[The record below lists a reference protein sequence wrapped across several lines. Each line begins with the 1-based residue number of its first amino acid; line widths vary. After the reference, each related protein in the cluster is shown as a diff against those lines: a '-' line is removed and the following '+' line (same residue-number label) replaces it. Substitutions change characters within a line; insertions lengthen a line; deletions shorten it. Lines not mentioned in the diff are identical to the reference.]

1 MSVPEGYI
9 CPISQQIMED
19 PYIDTDGNSYERAA
33 IMEWLLT
40 RQQSPITRKP
50 LRIENLVPNRALK
63 TIIDEY
69 RASLPP
75 DVVLPVPVSEPC
87 PLDRKPIM
95 LFAVIDNSGS
105 MGEPCGGSGN
115 EEDDGFSRLD
125 LVKHTMNT
133 IITSLT
139 KYDKVCLIKFSSSA
153 EVIAHVTA
161 LTDSNKT
168 ALKQVLEALI
178 PEYSTNIWDGLRV
191 ALEIIVALPVEDITK
206 YNVEMFLLTDGVPNI
221 NPPRPITETLET
233 YLNKKC
239 TALRPKVHTFG
250 YGYNLQSNMLYELAK
265 VGSGTFGFIPD
276 SSMVGTVFI
285 NSLSNSLVGSDPVL
299 KDATIDSVCYRLCT
313 LLRQLLATADPAQQ
327 QAQLTEFISIIEA
340 ELEQHVGNKR
350 VHDFLQALLLDCK
363 ATDDPN
369 AGQIMKAT
377 EPAFFKKWGKHY
389 LYSVLS
395 AFEHQVCINFKDKAM
410 QSFKS
415 ETFTAEQERIEE
427 VFVQLPAP
435 TPSARAQTNII
446 FSNSRSGY
454 STASAPAPPPP
465 PRNMTNYHYQGGGCF
480 SEDSVLL
487 QVVENSTAGFCI
499 VPVKVNEVRAGMTL
513 WSLAGPTKVECVVQL
528 RYQGILFQVENLILT
543 PYHPI
548 MHGHN
553 HATSFPVDNNDT
565 HNPITH
571 DGYVYD
577 FVLANRSIVASPLQ
591 SVHNLAHFTM
601 PSQIQEI
608 CLFAATFGHTVMQGC
623 FAHAYFGSERVVND
637 LKRHANWSS
646 GYILLDKYAFLRA
659 NAEDAE
665 PRVVGMLFD
674 HKDVMHAANAV
685 DTKDNGCSNLIY

>member
-19 PYIDTDGNSYERAA
+19 PYIDTDGNSYERAS

-63 TIIDEY
+63 TIIDEF

-75 DVVLPVPVSEPC
+75 DAVIPLPVAEPC
-87 PLDRKPIM
+87 PLTRKPIM

-105 MGEPCGGSGN
+105 MGEPCGGAGN
-115 EEDDGFSRLD
+115 EEEDGFTRLD

-139 KYDKVCLIKFSSSA
+139 KYDKICLIKFSSSA

-161 LTDSNKT
+161 LNDANKT
-168 ALKQVLEALI
+168 ALKQVLEALV

-191 ALEIIVALPVEDITK
+191 ALEIIVALPVEDIAK
-206 YNVEMFLLTDGVPNI
+206 YNVEVFLLTDGVPNI

-250 YGYNLQSNMLYELAK
+250 YGYNLQSDMLYELAK
-265 VGSGTFGFIPD
+265 VGNGTFGFIPD

-285 NSLSNSLVGSDPVL
+285 NSLSNSLVGSDPAL
-299 KDATIDSVCYRLCT
+299 KDAIIDTVCNRFCT
-313 LLRQLLATADPAQQ
+313 LLRKLIVTTDPAQQ
-327 QAQLTEFISIIEA
+327 QAHLTEFISTTEA
-340 ELEQHVGNKR
+340 ELVQHADNQR

-363 ATDDPN
+363 ATEDAN

-377 EPAFFKKWGKHY
+377 EPVFFKKWGKHY

-415 ETFTAEQERIEE
+415 ETFITEQERIED

-435 TPSARAQTNII
+435 TPSARAQPT
-446 FSNSRSGY
+446 SYSYGNSQSI
-454 STASAPAPPPP
+454 SHAFLPTPPV
-465 PRNMTNYHYQGGGCF
+465 NMTNYHYQGGGCF
-480 SEDSVLL
+480 SADSVLL
-487 QVVENSTAGFCI
+487 RVVKHTDDELSV
-499 VPVKVNEVRAGMTL
+499 VPVQVSDVRPGMIL
-513 WSLAGPTKVECVVQL
+513 WSYVGATEVECVVQL
-528 RYQGILFQVENLILT
+528 RYQGDLFQGKNIFLCI
-543 PYHPI
+543 I
-548 MHGHN
+548 M
-553 HATSFPVDNNDT
+553 S
-565 HNPITH
+565 
-571 DGYVYD
+571 
-577 FVLANRSIVASPLQ
+577 
-591 SVHNLAHFTM
+591 
-601 PSQIQEI
+601 
-608 CLFAATFGHTVMQGC
+608 
-623 FAHAYFGSERVVND
+623 
-637 LKRHANWSS
+637 
-646 GYILLDKYAFLRA
+646 
-659 NAEDAE
+659 
-665 PRVVGMLFD
+665 
-674 HKDVMHAANAV
+674 
-685 DTKDNGCSNLIY
+685 